1 MASIQQIVQ
10 RTVNPFD
17 STSFR
22 PGNFWHDDSS
32 QATSI
37 NGIHEEIVAGVS
49 QMLSQV
55 QGDRRSRTVV
65 LSGGFRFREKL
76 SPGPFKTNSQPSSLF
91 CLYWS
96 LARK

>member
-65 LSGGFRFREKL
+65 LSGIPV
-76 SPGPFKTNSQPSSLF
+76 PGKAFS
-91 CLYWS
+91 W
-96 LARK
+96 AV